1 MTRRSPLM
9 GIATGALVLAAV
21 IAGLVFA
28 GSPSEARR
36 RRLDERRA
44 ADLRQIGQAID
55 VYWARTRRLPA
66 APADLTRPGLQVAL
80 TDPVTHEPYGY
91 DVLGPQAYRLV
102 RDRSSRPRIGSATC
116 RSGRTAR
123 AASASTSRSRR
134 RVGDGV
140 SRIAC
145 VRPLT

>member
-21 IAGLVFA
+21 VAGLMLA

-55 VYWARTRRLPA
+55 VYWARTRRLPS

-91 DVLGPQAYRLV
+91 DVLGPQAYRLCATFESPS
-102 RDRSSRPRIGSATC
+102 DRIGDLPFWTHGT
-116 RSGRTAR
+116 GRQCFDLEVTPAR
-123 AASASTSRSRR
+123 R
-134 RVGDGV
+134 
-140 SRIAC
+140 
-145 VRPLT
+145 